1 MSAHRYKYFRWTPR
15 TAWIS
20 IAYVILFPSFLG
32 YVAYNTDVRELY
44 STLLLF
50 LFVLQPCREM
60 KKRENGGNDGL
71 IFMFCFTKNRENTS
85 CAANEEGTSL
95 RSFEGYVYGRFFFPL
110 SYFVF
115 FVLKV

>member
-71 IFMFCFTKNRENTS
+71 IFMFCFQKIGKIRHARQTKRGHH
-85 CAANEEGTSL
+85 CGVL
-95 RSFEGYVYGRFFFPL
+95 RVMCMG
-110 SYFVF
+110 VF
-115 FVLKV
+115 FSRCHISCSLS